1 MSNDLNRL
9 ANGISGA
16 SRVEWD
22 RWITLVTVQP
32 AFDFRGLT
40 AHPHIPWREMFRGC
54 NGTVAGA
61 VLVIKARATQ
71 LLKTDSL
78 WNKPERFM

>member
-9 ANGISGA
+9 ANGLSGA

-22 RWITLVTVQP
+22 RWITIVTVQP

-40 AHPHIPWREMFRGC
+40 AHPHIPLEGNVQGC

-61 VLVIKARATQ
+61 VLVIRARAPQ
-71 LLKTDSL
+71 LLETDS
-78 WNKPERFM
+78 N

>member
-1 MSNDLNRL
+1 
-9 ANGISGA
+9 
-16 SRVEWD
+16 
-22 RWITLVTVQP
+22 
-32 AFDFRGLT
+32 
-40 AHPHIPWREMFRGC
+40 MFMGVM
-54 NGTVAGA
+54 GTVAGA